1 MIQLLATVG
10 IILGGTSYF
19 LYEENKELSRQ
30 LSSLELAIKQQ
41 DDTISFLQE
50 NKEKQNNALLEL
62 QDKNLKAEREVLM
75 YLDIFARHSLSK
87 LAAAKPGLV
96 EKRVNNATKD
106 VFDSIEHDSRNLSD
120 DGLLVE

>member
-1 MIQLLATVG
+1 MIQFLATIGVV
-10 IILGGTSYF
+10 LGGVSYF

-30 LSSLELAIKQQ
+30 LSSIETALEQQ
-41 DDTISFLQE
+41 EETIAFLQE
-50 NKEKQNNALLEL
+50 NKEKQNKALLDL

-87 LAAAKPGLV
+87 LAAAKPVLV

-106 VFDSIEHDSRNLSD
+106 VFDSIENDSRNLSGD
-120 DGLLVE
+120 ELLVE

>member
-1 MIQLLATVG
+1 MVQFLATVG
-10 IILGGTSYF
+10 VMLGGVSYF

-30 LSSLELAIKQQ
+30 LSSLETAIEQQ
-41 DDTISFLQE
+41 EETISFLQK

-62 QDKNLKAEREVLM
+62 QEKNVKAEREVLM

-106 VFDSIEHDSRNLSD
+106 VFDSIEHDSRNLSN
-120 DGLLVE
+120 DGMLVE

>member
-1 MIQLLATVG
+1 MIQFLATIG
-10 IILGGTSYF
+10 IVLGGATYF

-30 LSSLELAIKQQ
+30 LSAIEIAIEQQ
-41 DDTISFLQE
+41 EETIAFLQE
-50 NKEKQNNALLEL
+50 NKEKQNKALLDL

-106 VFDSIEHDSRNLSD
+106 VFDSIENDSRNLSG

>member
-1 MIQLLATVG
+1 MIQFLATIGVV
-10 IILGGTSYF
+10 LGGATYF

-30 LSSLELAIKQQ
+30 LSAIEIAIEQQ
-41 DDTISFLQE
+41 EETIAFLQE
-50 NKEKQNNALLEL
+50 NKEKQNKALLDL

-106 VFDSIEHDSRNLSD
+106 VFDSIENDSRNLSG